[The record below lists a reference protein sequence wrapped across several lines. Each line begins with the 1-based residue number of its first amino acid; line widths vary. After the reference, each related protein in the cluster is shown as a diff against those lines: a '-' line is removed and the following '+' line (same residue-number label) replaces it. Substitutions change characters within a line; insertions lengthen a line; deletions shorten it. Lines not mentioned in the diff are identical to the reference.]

1 MSENEKITLLEEV
14 FDVEEGTLKPE
25 MQLSEIEEFD
35 SMTKLSLIVM
45 VDEKFGKT
53 ITGTDINGFKT
64 IQDIMDIM
72 F

>member
-45 VDEKFGKT
+45 VDEQFGKT